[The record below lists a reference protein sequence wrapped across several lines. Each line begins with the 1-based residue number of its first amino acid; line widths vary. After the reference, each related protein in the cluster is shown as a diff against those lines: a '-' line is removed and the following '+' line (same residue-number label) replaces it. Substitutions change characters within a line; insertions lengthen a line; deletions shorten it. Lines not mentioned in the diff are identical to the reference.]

1 MGSSGK
7 IVSGVVWSTVVNV
20 VNAVYGF
27 IAVPILINHFGKAEY
42 GLIGLAMSVNVY
54 MNLMDMGFNSTNVR
68 FFSAWL
74 TQKNYGRLL
83 KGFQT
88 SLSFYGIIGLINA
101 VVLLIVATF
110 SSHIF
115 NVTACQD
122 VILKHLFYILA
133 VSAFCQWFSSCFDQL
148 IKATENV
155 AWIQKRTLVTKIL
168 MIAVLAVTVL
178 FDLSIELYYILT
190 CLVALAI
197 VPMSIG
203 KIKKETPFINFLP
216 KWDMASFKE
225 MLPYCMNIFSF
236 SLFQFS
242 FYNLR
247 PVFLGIQG
255 TIESVTDYRILNG
268 IVSIVTMLGG
278 AFTGILL
285 PSTSKVVANHNKAAY
300 YRMAY
305 DGTKYI
311 SILICF
317 CCFGMMSVGP
327 EVLTLYVGKSYLYLI
342 PWFNLWLLC
351 TLGTHNQAI
360 SSLILAGSDIRA
372 LSYSSAFASIVG
384 LILSWCLIPQ
394 YQIGGV
400 CIAFAVYSV
409 IQLLFFYCYYWP
421 RKMKINSAKV
431 FFCCFFSNVIIG
443 FFSMLLAKYGIE
455 YIGNI
460 ESNWGKFFMKGISFA
475 IVYAIFVYVFA
486 LNSIDRQ
493 FFLNFVVKKKNQ

>member
-1 MGSSGK
+1 MGSSKK
-7 IVSGVVWSTVVNV
+7 IVSGVVWSTIVNM

-68 FFSAWL
+68 FFSTWL
-74 TQKNYGRLL
+74 AQNKHERLL

-88 SLSFYGIIGLINA
+88 SLSFYSVIGLINA
-101 VVLLIVATF
+101 VVLLVVACF
-110 SSHIF
+110 SNAIF
-115 NVTACQD
+115 NVTTAQD
-122 VILKHLFYILA
+122 TILKHLFYILA
-133 VSAFCQWFSSCFDQL
+133 VSAFCQWFSSCFDQI

-168 MIAVLAVTVL
+168 MIVALVSTVL
-178 FDLSIELYYILT
+178 FDFSIEMYFILT
-190 CLVALAI
+190 CLAQLAI

-203 KIKKETPFINFLP
+203 MIKKQIPYISFMP
-216 KWDMASFKE
+216 KWDKQSFRE

-255 TIESVTDYRILNG
+255 SVESVADYRILNG
-268 IVSIVTMLGG
+268 IIGIVTMLGG
-278 AFTGILL
+278 AFIGILL
-285 PSTSKVVANHNKAAY
+285 PSTAKVVANHDKASY
-300 YRMAY
+300 YKVAY

-342 PWFNLWLLC
+342 SWFNLWLLC

-360 SSLILAGSDIRA
+360 SSLILAGDDIRA
-372 LSYSSAFASIVG
+372 ISYSSIVASVVG
-384 LILSWCLIPQ
+384 LILSWILIPQ

-400 CIAFAVYSV
+400 CIAFAVYCI

-421 RKMKINSAKV
+421 IKMKINSRIVLLNCFLPYVFLGGVLYKV
-431 FFCCFFSNVIIG
+431 MQLINFSTNSLVLFFV
-443 FFSMLLAKYGIE
+443 KGIL
-455 YIGNI
+455 
-460 ESNWGKFFMKGISFA
+460 FAVLFISFA
-475 IVYAIFVYVFA
+475 LFMLNRDEKKFV
-486 LNSIDRQ
+486 
-493 FFLNFVVKKKNQ
+493 LNFFRRK

>member
-1 MGSSGK
+1 MGSSKK
-7 IVSGVVWSTVVNV
+7 IVSGVIWSTIVNV
-20 VNAVYGF
+20 INALYGF

-68 FFSAWL
+68 FFSTWL
-74 TQKNYGRLL
+74 AQNKHERLL

-88 SLSFYGIIGLINA
+88 SLSFYSIIGLINA
-101 VVLLIVATF
+101 GILVVVALF
-110 SSHIF
+110 SNSIF
-115 NVTACQD
+115 NVTTDQD
-122 VILKHLFYILA
+122 NILKHLFYILA
-133 VSAFCQWFSSCFDQL
+133 ISAFCQWFSSCFDQI

-168 MIAVLAVTVL
+168 MILALVSTVW
-178 FDLSIELYYILT
+178 FDFSIELYFILT
-190 CLVALAI
+190 SLAQLAI
-197 VPMSIG
+197 VPMSVGMIRRQ
-203 KIKKETPFINFLP
+203 IPYISFMP
-216 KWDMASFKE
+216 KWDKQSFRE

-255 TIESVTDYRILNG
+255 SVESVADYRILNG
-268 IVSIVTMLGG
+268 IIGIITMLGG
-278 AFTGILL
+278 AFIGILL
-285 PSTSKVVANHNKAAY
+285 PSTSKVIANHNKEAFY
-300 YRMAY
+300 KVAY

-317 CCFGMMSVGP
+317 CCFGMMSVGT

-360 SSLILAGSDIRA
+360 SSLILAGDDIRA
-372 LSYSSAFASIVG
+372 ISYSSIVASVVG
-384 LILSWCLIPQ
+384 LILSWVLIPK

-400 CIAFAVYSV
+400 CIAFAVYV
-409 IQLLFFYCYYWP
+409 IIQLLFYYCYYWP
-421 RKMKINSAKV
+421 FKMGINSWVV
-431 FFCCFFSNVIIG
+431 FYKNFLPYLILGYILYEGIHLVFISENCWILLLSKSLLFMITYVMVVIAIINKRDRY
-443 FFSMLLAKYGIE
+443 FLL
-455 YIGNI
+455 NI
-460 ESNWGKFFMKGISFA
+460 I
-475 IVYAIFVYVFA
+475 
-486 LNSIDRQ
+486 
-493 FFLNFVVKKKNQ
+493 KK

>member
-1 MGSSGK
+1 MGSGRK
-7 IVSGVVWSTVVNV
+7 IVSGVVWSTMVTV

-27 IAVPILINHFGKAEY
+27 IAVPVLIHHFGKAEY

-74 TQKNYGRLL
+74 AQKNHLRVAR
-83 KGFQT
+83 GFQT
-88 SLSFYGIIGLINA
+88 SLSFYGMVGLANA
-101 VVLLIVATF
+101 AVLLAVAAF
-110 SSHIF
+110 SGRIF
-115 NVTACQD
+115 NVDPGQD
-122 VILKHLFYILA
+122 AVLKHLFYILA

-155 AWIQKRTLVTKIL
+155 AWIQKRTLATKLL
-168 MIAVLAVTVL
+168 MTAVLAATVL
-178 FDLSIELYYILT
+178 LELSIEAYYALT
-190 CLVALAI
+190 CLAALAI
-197 VPMSIG
+197 VPMSVG
-203 KIKKETPFINFLP
+203 KIRRETPFVSFLP
-216 KWDMASFKE
+216 KWDKDSFRE

-255 TIESVTDYRILNG
+255 DIESVTDYRILNG
-268 IVSIVTMLGG
+268 VISVVTMLGG
-278 AFTGILL
+278 AFSGILL
-285 PSTSKVVANHNKAAY
+285 PSTSKVVATHNEAAY
-300 YRMAY
+300 YRLAY

-311 SILICF
+311 SMLICF

-327 EVLTLYVGKSYLYLI
+327 EVLAMYVGESYLYLV

-372 LSYSSAFASIVG
+372 LSYSTAAASIVG
-384 LILSWCLIPQ
+384 LVLSWCLIPR

-400 CIAFAVYSV
+400 CIAFAVYMA
-409 IQLLFFYCYYWP
+409 IQMVFYYCYYWP
-421 RKMKINSAKV
+421 RRMGIDSARV
-431 FFCCFFSNVIIG
+431 FRSCFLPSVLIG
-443 FFSMLLAKYGIE
+443 VVSMLAVRCVLLEHAVRFDSAPVRFLCGGIAFAVLYAALTWLFAMNRE
-455 YIGNI
+455 DRN
-460 ESNWGKFFMKGISFA
+460 FFMKILKRHA
-475 IVYAIFVYVFA
+475 
-486 LNSIDRQ
+486 
-493 FFLNFVVKKKNQ
+493 

>member
-1 MGSSGK
+1 MGSRKK
-7 IVSGVVWSTVVNV
+7 IVSGVVWSTIVNI

-68 FFSAWL
+68 FFSTWL
-74 TQKNYGRLL
+74 AQNKHERLL

-88 SLSFYGIIGLINA
+88 SLSFYSVIGLINA
-101 VVLLIVATF
+101 VVLLVMACY
-110 SSHIF
+110 SNAVF
-115 NVTACQD
+115 NVTTAQD
-122 VILKHLFYILA
+122 AILKHLFYILA
-133 VSAFCQWFSSCFDQL
+133 VSAFCQWFSSCFDQI

-168 MIAVLAVTVL
+168 MIVALASTVL
-178 FDLSIELYYILT
+178 FDFSIELYFLLT
-190 CLVALAI
+190 CLAQLAI

-203 KIKKETPFINFLP
+203 MIKKQIPYISFMP
-216 KWDMASFKE
+216 KWDKQSLRE

-255 TIESVTDYRILNG
+255 SVESVADYRILNG
-268 IVSIVTMLGG
+268 IIGIVTMLGG
-278 AFTGILL
+278 AFIGILL
-285 PSTSKVVANHNKAAY
+285 PSTAKVVANHDKASY
-300 YRMAY
+300 YRVAY
-305 DGTKYI
+305 DGTRYI
-311 SILICF
+311 SILLCF

-360 SSLILAGSDIRA
+360 SSLILAGDDIRA
-372 LSYSSAFASIVG
+372 ISYSSIVASVAG
-384 LILSWCLIPQ
+384 LILSWILIPQ

-400 CIAFAVYSV
+400 CIAFAVYCV
-409 IQLLFFYCYYWP
+409 IQLLFYYCYYWP
-421 RKMKINSAKV
+421 IKMKINSLTVLFK
-431 FFCCFFSNVIIG
+431 CF
-443 FFSMLLAKYGIE
+443 LP
-455 YIGNI
+455 
-460 ESNWGKFFMKGISFA
+460 
-475 IVYAIFVYVFA
+475 FA
-486 LNSIDRQ
+486 LLGAIIYICLDNLVLSLTPLYG
-493 FFLNFVVKKKNQ
+493 FLLKGTIFSVLYILVSLCIINKHDKHFILGILRK

>member
-1 MGSSGK
+1 MGSSKK
-7 IVSGVVWSTVVNV
+7 IVSGVVWSTIVNI
-20 VNAVYGF
+20 VNALYGF

-68 FFSAWL
+68 FFSTWL
-74 TQKNYGRLL
+74 AQGKHERLL

-88 SLSFYGIIGLINA
+88 SLSFYSVIGLINA
-101 VVLLIVATF
+101 IVLIVVAFF
-110 SSHIF
+110 SNGIF
-115 NVTACQD
+115 KVTPEQD
-122 VILKHLFYILA
+122 TILKHLFCILA
-133 VSAFCQWFSSCFDQL
+133 VSAFCQWFSSCFDQI

-168 MIAVLAVTVL
+168 MILALGSTVL
-178 FDLSIELYYILT
+178 FDFSIELYFILT
-190 CLVALAI
+190 CLAQLAI

-203 KIKKETPFINFLP
+203 MIKKQIPYIRFMP
-216 KWDMASFKE
+216 KWDRQSFKE
-225 MLPYCMNIFSF
+225 MLPYCLNIFSF

-255 TIESVTDYRILNG
+255 SVESVADYRILNG
-268 IVSIVTMLGG
+268 IIGIVTMLGG
-278 AFTGILL
+278 AFMGVLL
-285 PSTSKVVANHNKAAY
+285 QSTAKVVANHDKEAY
-300 YRMAY
+300 YRVAY

-360 SSLILAGSDIRA
+360 SSLILAGDDIRA
-372 LSYSSAFASIVG
+372 ISYSSIVASVSG
-384 LILSWCLIPQ
+384 LVLSWVLIPK

-400 CIAFAVYSV
+400 CIAFAVYCV

-421 RKMKINSAKV
+421 VRMKINSWTVLLK
-431 FFCCFFSNVIIG
+431 CFLPYVVLGVVLYEAMQFVTFTDNSFLLFLFKG
-443 FFSMLLAKYGIE
+443 FT
-455 YIGNI
+455 
-460 ESNWGKFFMKGISFA
+460 
-475 IVYAIFVYVFA
+475 FA
-486 LNSIDRQ
+486 LLFVSLTLL
-493 FFLNFVVKKKNQ
+493 FLDKDSRKFVFNIIKRK

>member
-1 MGSSGK
+1 MGSSKK
-7 IVSGVVWSTVVNV
+7 IVSGVIWSTIVNV
-20 VNAVYGF
+20 INALYGF

-68 FFSAWL
+68 FFSTWL
-74 TQKNYGRLL
+74 AQNKHERLL

-88 SLSFYGIIGLINA
+88 SLSFYSIIGLINA
-101 VVLLIVATF
+101 GILVVVALF
-110 SSHIF
+110 SNSIF
-115 NVTACQD
+115 NVTTDQD
-122 VILKHLFYILA
+122 NILKHLFYILA
-133 VSAFCQWFSSCFDQL
+133 ISAFCQWFSSCFDQI

-168 MIAVLAVTVL
+168 MILALVSTVW
-178 FDLSIELYYILT
+178 FDFSIELYFILT
-190 CLVALAI
+190 SLAQLAI
-197 VPMSIG
+197 VPMSVGMIRRQ
-203 KIKKETPFINFLP
+203 IPYISFMP
-216 KWDMASFKE
+216 KWDKQSFRE

-255 TIESVTDYRILNG
+255 SVESVADYRILNG
-268 IVSIVTMLGG
+268 IIGIITMLGG
-278 AFTGILL
+278 AFIGILL
-285 PSTSKVVANHNKAAY
+285 PSTSKVIANHNKEAFY
-300 YRMAY
+300 KVAY

-317 CCFGMMSVGP
+317 CCFGMMSVGT

-360 SSLILAGSDIRA
+360 SSLILAGDDIRA
-372 LSYSSAFASIVG
+372 ISYSSIVASVVG
-384 LILSWCLIPQ
+384 LILSWVLIPK

-400 CIAFAVYSV
+400 CIAFAVYV
-409 IQLLFFYCYYWP
+409 IIQLLFYYCYYWP
-421 RKMKINSAKV
+421 FKIGINSWVV
-431 FFCCFFSNVIIG
+431 FYKNFLPYLILGYILYEGIHLVFISENCWILLLSKSLLFMITYVMVVIAIINKRDRY
-443 FFSMLLAKYGIE
+443 FLL
-455 YIGNI
+455 NI
-460 ESNWGKFFMKGISFA
+460 I
-475 IVYAIFVYVFA
+475 
-486 LNSIDRQ
+486 
-493 FFLNFVVKKKNQ
+493 KK